1 MLLEALN
8 TTYYPFAMYGWS
20 HAPSGD
26 YGVLA
31 WSGGADFEANG
42 IHTERGTEGTVDLF
56 TRDPTD
62 APRNAVEAVLNSE
75 GIAWSLNTIQFEND
89 TGYIHYEWVVGL
101 YG

>member
-1 MLLEALN
+1 MLLEALKQA
-8 TTYYPFAMYGWS
+8 YPFAMYGWS

-26 YGVLA
+26 YGVLS

-42 IHTERGTEGTVDLF
+42 IHAERGTEGTVDLF
-56 TRDPTD
+56 TRDASST
-62 APRNAVEAVLNSE
+62 PRDSIEEILNAECP
-75 GIAWSLNTIQFEND
+75 AWSLNTIQFETD